1 MFQKNKL
8 PSLTNRENYYKDSE
22 KLFKVLDSVTK
33 TCQEQVAFNYL
44 DLFLNKYPFVSPSV
58 IIDIWET
65 SFKLNKLLYEKE
77 KI

>member
-44 DLFLNKYPFVSPSV
+44 DLFLNKYL
-58 IIDIWET
+58 IH
-65 SFKLNKLLYEKE
+65 
-77 KI
+77 